1 MNLEEHMSDTKEK
14 HLRDEILE
22 SDSPQQLKEML
33 FPLLQTQRQQWAE
46 KINRIID
53 EGGYTKTDF
62 AKMCGTSRV
71 TVDKWCKG
79 AIPKN
84 RETFLRIGMAA
95 DYNLEQMNRLLQKY
109 GRYPA
114 LYSKS
119 LEDCIFIFVIHH
131 YSGNRTEKYQYIL
144 NNIKASLVRPSEEEE
159 GNITTGVLDEMLSR
173 VADERELEEF
183 ISENIDTF
191 SYAYHKLYSYIKVFM
206 GEAERTR
213 TFSVQ
218 ELAEAQEWSS
228 SLRQCVSAIRQR
240 KWYPTRNKIISL
252 GLHLNMDLAQVD
264 QMLDFAHMEPLCPE
278 NVLES
283 VMIYIFQNAKRRGMT
298 NVLSEEYD
306 PDGVCNYAR
315 EVLEELNLPE
325 GAEFITE
332 LPEAEYEG

>member
-1 MNLEEHMSDTKEK
+1 MNHRESMLCMEK
-14 HLRDEILE
+14 THLRDEILGCE
-22 SDSPQQLKEML
+22 SPQQLKEKI
-33 FPLLQTQRQQWAE
+33 FPLMLTQQQQWAQ
-46 KINRIID
+46 KINGMLE
-53 EGGYTKTDF
+53 EGGYTKTGF
-62 AKMCGTSRV
+62 AKACKTSRV

-95 DYNLEQMNRLLQKY
+95 DYNAEELNRLLQKY

-119 LEDCIFIFVIHH
+119 LEDCVCTFVIHH
-131 YSGNRTEKYQYIL
+131 YAENRTEKYDYIL
-144 NNIKASLVRPSEEEE
+144 DNIKENLVREEEEEE
-159 GNITTGVLDEMLSR
+159 GNITTGVLDEMLNQ

-183 ISENIDTF
+183 ILENIDTF
-191 SYAYHKLYSYIKVFM
+191 SFAYHKLYAYIKVFM
-206 GEAERTR
+206 GEVERTW
-213 TFSVQ
+213 TLSVH
-218 ELAEAQEWSS
+218 EMAEAQEWSS

-252 GLHLNMDLAQVD
+252 GLHLNMDLEQVD
-264 QMLDFAHMEPLCPE
+264 RMLDLAHMEPLCPE

-283 VMIYIFQNAKRRGMT
+283 VMIYIFENAKRRGMT
-298 NVLSEEYD
+298 NVLSKEYD

-315 EVLEELNLPE
+315 EVLEELDLPE

-332 LPEAEYEG
+332 LPEADYEG